1 VFTHLAPD
9 DFVAMLRLTRRH
21 VKTDGR
27 LVFSLFLNDP
37 DHPSPVALAVAAKL
51 ESDDPAVVAAVAEA
65 LAAKDRALELVEGT
79 GWEIVSLNPPEPYIQ
94 HYLICRPV

>member
-65 LAAKDRALELVEGT
+65 LAAKDRALELVEG
-79 GWEIVSLNPPEPYIQ
+79 I
-94 HYLICRPV
+94 RPSHTSSTI